1 MSRPPDRLPSNYW
14 RQFVATSISNV
25 GDGMAHAAAPL
36 LALSLTNDARLIA
49 GVSFAAFLPW
59 LVLTLPAGVYI
70 DRFNRTFND
79 HSQRDP
85 RCALFGYWLQ
95 RLAGVTDYVVID
107 VDSARRRLLR
117 SYF

>member
-1 MSRPPDRLPSNYW
+1 MAGAHTPCRRLH
-14 RQFVATSISNV
+14 RSIQSQ
-25 GDGMAHAAAPL
+25 
-36 LALSLTNDARLIA
+36 
-49 GVSFAAFLPW
+49 
-59 LVLTLPAGVYI
+59 
-70 DRFNRTFND
+70 TFND